1 MKVRDLMRS
10 IPRHTTAGE
19 SLASA
24 GRTMA
29 EAGVGVLPVI
39 DADRRVVAVIT
50 DRDVCCAV
58 ARENRRPGEL
68 RVGEVASMPPWVCE
82 PGDDLSS
89 ALATMRVH
97 GVRRLPVVDA
107 FDRLEGLLSLDEVVL
122 SSHLLA
128 GDRMGAPVHA
138 EVIETLQSILRPST
152 ALIGAPALA
161 NQVGAAT

>member
-29 EAGVGVLPVI
+29 DAGVGVLPVV

-58 ARENRRPGEL
+58 ARGNRRPSEL
-68 RVGEVASMPPWVCE
+68 RVAEIASSPPWVCE
-82 PGDDLSS
+82 AGDELSL
-89 ALATMRVH
+89 ALATMRAH
-97 GVRRLPVVDA
+97 AVRRLPVVDA

-122 SSHLLA
+122 ASHLLA
-128 GDRMGAPVHA
+128 SDRSGVPVHA
-138 EVIETLQSILRPST
+138 EVIETMQAIMRPAT
-152 ALIGAPALA
+152 ALVEVPAGA
-161 NQVGAAT
+161 TR